1 MNGTE
6 RRIEIFK
13 PFGEAFDLMQ
23 TILFRPFDFKKWLVI
38 GFAAFLSGHF
48 GGGGFNFPSQW
59 GRHPARTQTFNPPNF
74 EEWKPWLLILI
85 VTAVVV
91 VIALVVVLAWLKA
104 RGNFIFTDCIVHNRG
119 AIAAPWREYRKEGNS
134 YFLFTLAVM
143 CGAIIVFGLFFA
155 VIAGF
160 GFLTRGHQTT
170 GVPAMVLLA
179 LVFLCWIAFCIIF
192 NVVMYFTP
200 FVMYRERSLAM
211 AAFREVLN
219 LIASNPGPFILF
231 CLFGFV
237 LLLATIVIGIMA
249 TCATCCLAA
258 LPYVGSVIL
267 LPVSVCLRA
276 FGLCFLRQFGPDY
289 DVWRPMPRPEPPP
302 ITSPPP
308 LPPAQP

>member
-48 GGGGFNFPSQW
+48 GGGSFNFPSQW
-59 GRHPARTQTFNPPNF
+59 GRHPAGTPTFNPSNF
-74 EEWKPWLLILI
+74 EQWKPWLPMII

-91 VIALVVVLAWLKA
+91 VVALIIVFTWLKA
-104 RGNFIFTDCIVHNRG
+104 RGNFIFTDCIVRNRA
-119 AIAAPWREYRKEGNS
+119 AIAAPWHEYRKEGNS
-134 YFLFTLAVM
+134 YFLFHVAVIF
-143 CGAIIVFGLFFA
+143 GALILFGLCFA
-155 VIAGF
+155 LIAGF
-160 GFLTRGHQTT
+160 GFLPNGHQTMSAT
-170 GVPAMVLLA
+170 AIALLVLL
-179 LVFLCWIAFCIIF
+179 VCCWIAFWFIF
-192 NVVMYFTP
+192 ALLMYFMP
-200 FVMYRERSLAM
+200 FVMYRQRCLAVD
-211 AAFREVLN
+211 AFREVLS
-219 LIASNPGPFILF
+219 LIASNLGSFILL

-237 LLLATIVIGIMA
+237 LLLATVVIGIIA

-258 LPYVGSVIL
+258 IPYVGSVIL

-289 DVWRPMPRPEPPP
+289 DVWQTMPQPEPPP
-302 ITSPPP
+302 IT
-308 LPPAQP
+308 LPPIPPA